1 MAYEAMLVAL
11 AYFLNPKRWV
21 DLLAREGKKEQP
33 LSSLLFA
40 LDVMTH
46 QTTREEK
53 SLRGLVYLLRSE
65 KGDIL
70 STAEGRVQVRDYLR
84 FYSYAGGFDEYK
96 VFLEMCPDMPG
107 LEDWC
112 TEYVVG
118 LRQVAAA
125 AAAAKKLMEK
135 PPTPK
140 LKKDA
145 KSKRIR
151 KDPKLVAVPPK
162 TSTRGAGQ
170 PRNTAQ
176 KGGQRK

>member
-1 MAYEAMLVAL
+1 MA
-11 AYFLNPKRWV
+11 
-21 DLLAREGKKEQP
+21 
-33 LSSLLFA
+33 
-40 LDVMTH
+40 H

-53 SLRGLVYLLRSE
+53 SLRGLVHLLRSE

-84 FYSYAGGFDEYK
+84 FYSYAGGYDDYK
-96 VFLEMCPDMPG
+96 VFLEMCPDAPG

-112 TEYVVG
+112 TEYRDR

-125 AAAAKKLMEK
+125 ATAKKLMEK

-145 KSKRIR
+145 KSKRIK